1 MLHFFVLFLL
11 PKEEKKELH
20 DKCISCA
27 LARDT
32 PALHGSSD
40 GRTETWGTVVRYH
53 TTEGDRRH
61 RKSTHDAVSISVSSL
76 WMQHLLSSPCVEKCT
91 HAPLV
96 ANDLCDNLHYTQNST
111 SNLNSCP
118 AISDIRTRLCI
129 ENACKVFFFQ
139 TLTQE
144 DYFL

>member
-1 MLHFFVLFLL
+1 MAYRAKTKRISMSICNGYNNMLHFFVLFLL

-76 WMQHLLSSPCVEKCT
+76 WMQHLLSSPVCREMHLLLQMTCVII
-91 HAPLV
+91 
-96 ANDLCDNLHYTQNST
+96 YT
-111 SNLNSCP
+111 
-118 AISDIRTRLCI
+118 IHRTVPV
-129 ENACKVFFFQ
+129 N
-139 TLTQE
+139 
-144 DYFL
+144 